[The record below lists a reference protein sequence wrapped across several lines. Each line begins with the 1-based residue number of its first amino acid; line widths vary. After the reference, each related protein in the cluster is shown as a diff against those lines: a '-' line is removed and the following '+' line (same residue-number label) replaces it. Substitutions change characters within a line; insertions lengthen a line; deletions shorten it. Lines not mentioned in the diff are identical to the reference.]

1 MIHSTPII
9 VVNKDKATL
18 SQDLYIYRNN
28 KNITI
33 KFAIVNNIWTFSR
46 SDSDSILDIVDPSFF
61 TLRWMK
67 NNEIKKVFE
76 NQPVKDGKANFTIEN
91 ELTDEDVEMGDYDF
105 QITLMDENKESV
117 LSIPPVMGQLHIKS
131 HIFELGEETV
141 SNTVGYAL
149 ADKAKVTSKGT
160 PLDVF
165 DVDGNYI
172 KTTWLTGD
180 IITKEK
186 LNKIEEGIYKNTN
199 DIKANKSAS
208 NISIIDTGNY
218 FTSDNLE
225 EVLQEAG
232 AQFNTIARKTIVE
245 DGKLYLLQEDGTKI
259 DTGTT
264 LPTGGS
270 GTGTDGT
277 DGREIELQKNDT
289 HIQWRYVGDSSWTN
303 LVALSD
309 ITGNDGKGISGL
321 SKTNTTGLVD
331 TYTITFT
338 DKSTT
343 TFTVTNGAKG
353 DTGTTP
359 NLAIGTV
366 TTLESGSNATAS
378 ITGSTTNPI
387 LNLGIPKG
395 KDGSSGG
402 TSPSPSIIYY
412 NIKDFGAV
420 GDGVTDD
427 TSAIQT
433 VLDKAITEKSVK
445 VFIPNGTY
453 KIKRLR
459 LRKNTEI
466 QMDQEAILLRNRD
479 VATTETCPLFLN
491 GEKGNNNYAT
501 GWNGDGNIKIQGGT
515 INGNWKV
522 GDQSGIA
529 YGQTFAFGHAQNIQ
543 LLDIKFIDGANGDH
557 VIDFSGCKD
566 IYIDR
571 CKFLG
576 THGVGRIT
584 EVIQLDYITTGSFPH
599 FGSNDSTPTENV
611 LIQNCYFSPNYDNAD
626 SICNIS
632 IGSHSAQ
639 HPHPSKNI
647 TFRKNII
654 VDSYAE
660 AVKIVHSV
668 NVDIY
673 NNDIYYTKKND
684 CTNVI
689 LITTESSTNEYFEK
703 SDYINIEK
711 NIIHDLDSSSL
722 HGVINIGSP
731 SSDTTKQSVAV
742 NIRNN
747 VFRNISTT
755 KNISSY
761 RDRIKCIS
769 YSSIFNSVVEGNVF
783 ENIPNCTCID
793 LSNCKN
799 LNICKNYAY
808 NVSNLISQFNLG
820 TSSSCLTID
829 SNRAYNLSD
838 CMFGFYDNYGNRI
851 NSYFTISNSITDSE
865 KIINLNKCSNF
876 NIVNNLC
883 QNSIIEM
890 QGCDGFKIC
899 NNILK
904 TMSSEYVNEFNPLN
918 NMIISYNTFTYI
930 YDMRHYINSV
940 FSNNII
946 KNNENSFNVVGANNF
961 KICDNTIMYDL
972 TGNNLTSAVYANR
985 SDVTKL
991 FYLNNNIFKSN
1002 NDYTFKYI
1010 VEVQS
1015 GTLAYCFNNDLPNTV
1030 GTGYYVN
1037 AKDGYITY
1045 NNKNKY
1051 LICVN
1056 SDGSISSIKINN

>member
-1 MIHSTPII
+1 MSYLDRKDLLSADLMTRSISKEGSIKYYNSDKNVANIYMKLMAESPDGAQKEVSVDEASNYTVKIDVIKPKTNQIRTVPGVLST
-9 VVNKDKATL
+9 D
-18 SQDLYIYRNN
+18 
-28 KNITI
+28 
-33 KFAIVNNIWTFSR
+33 
-46 SDSDSILDIVDPSFF
+46 
-61 TLRWMK
+61 
-67 NNEIKKVFE
+67 
-76 NQPVKDGKANFTIEN
+76 
-91 ELTDEDVEMGDYDF
+91 LTDETCA
-105 QITLMDENKESV
+105 IWK
-117 LSIPPVMGQLHIKS
+117 
-131 HIFELGEETV
+131 FELGEDFTNQIGEVICQTYIKNSTQNLTMRYFAYTV
-141 SNTVGYAL
+141 E
-149 ADKAKVTSKGT
+149 ADK
-160 PLDVF
+160 
-165 DVDGNYI
+165 
-172 KTTWLTGD
+172 LTGLNAEIVTD
-180 IITKEK
+180 PDLPILKELIK
-186 LNKIEEGIYKNTN
+186 KVEELQANGGGTNHTHINKVVLDKITN
-199 DIKANKSAS
+199 DK
-208 NISIIDTGNY
+208 IDTWDEKQSKTDNRLNTESKDIVGAINELESSTGNVDLSAY
-218 FTSDNLE
+218 QTKSDDTLTTTNKTVIGSINELNNDKADKT
-225 EVLQEAG
+225 EVLLSSKINDNGTGKDELWSADKVN
-232 AQFNTIARKTIVE
+232 AQFNTIAKKTIVE
-245 DGKLYLLQEDGTKI
+245 NGKLFLLQEDGTKI

-270 GTGTDGT
+270 G
-277 DGREIELQKNDT
+277 
-289 HIQWRYVGDSSWTN
+289 
-303 LVALSD
+303 
-309 ITGNDGKGISGL
+309 
-321 SKTNTTGLVD
+321 
-331 TYTITFT
+331 
-338 DKSTT
+338 
-343 TFTVTNGAKG
+343 
-353 DTGTTP
+353 
-359 NLAIGTV
+359 
-366 TTLESGSNATAS
+366 
-378 ITGSTTNPI
+378 
-387 LNLGIPKG
+387 
-395 KDGSSGG
+395 G
-402 TSPSPSIIYY
+402 TSQSASIIYY

-660 AVKIVHSV
+660 AIKIVHSV

-731 SSDTTKQSVAV
+731 SSDITKQSVAV

-946 KNNENSFNVVGANNF
+946 KNNENSFNVIGANNF